1 MTLIRYLRLLG
12 VQLRASA
19 LMAMQ
24 YRVDFAL
31 DGLIEIF
38 WGFTAIIPLFV
49 VYSARE
55 SVAGWNFGESLLVV
69 GWFTLLTGVLEG
81 AVSPALTTVVE
92 HIRKG
97 TLDFVLIKPADAQ
110 FLVCTARLLPW
121 RAVNVVTALV
131 VFGYA
136 FRLLGRTPTFGAIAM
151 SLALLWASTA
161 VLFSLG
167 ILTVSAAFYVVRIDN
182 LMHLFISIFD
192 AARWPSA
199 VFRGAIRFIF
209 TFVIP
214 LALMTTYPAQAL
226 LGTLPVSTFVLS
238 LLGAA
243 IFVGLSRL
251 VWLRALGKYTSAS

>member
-1 MTLIRYLRLLG
+1 MIRYLRLLG

-19 LMAMQ
+19 LLGMQ
-24 YRVDFAL
+24 YRIDFAL
-31 DGLIEIF
+31 DGLIEVF
-38 WGFTAIIPLFV
+38 WAITSIIPLFV
-49 VYSARE
+49 VYSARAT
-55 SVAGWNFGESLLVV
+55 VAGWSFGESLLVV
-69 GWFTLLTGVLEG
+69 GWFTLLAAVLEG
-81 AVSPALTTVVE
+81 AISPSLTNVVE

-110 FLVCTARLLPW
+110 FLVCTARIQPW
-121 RAVNVVTALV
+121 RAINVVTAV
-131 VFGYA
+131 IIFGYA
-136 FRLLGRTPTFGAIAM
+136 FRLLGHSPTFGGIAM

-182 LMHLFISIFD
+182 LMHLFIAIFD

-199 VFRGAIRFIF
+199 VFRGVIRFIF

-238 LLGAA
+238 LLGACV
-243 IFVGLSRL
+243 FVGLSRL